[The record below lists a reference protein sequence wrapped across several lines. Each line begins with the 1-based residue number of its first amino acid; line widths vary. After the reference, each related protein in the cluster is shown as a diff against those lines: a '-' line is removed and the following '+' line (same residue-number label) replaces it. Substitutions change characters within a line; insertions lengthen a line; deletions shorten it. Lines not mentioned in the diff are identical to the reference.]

1 MKARGYMKTKKTWE
15 VVISLYEAELFR
27 DLLHD
32 NIECLKNG
40 ERFHTQDNGEFLGI
54 RGPILDNLC
63 DSINDVVLTKDQVA
77 NGLVIDHR

>member
-1 MKARGYMKTKKTWE
+1 MKTKKTWE

-27 DLLHD
+27 DLLHE
-32 NIECLKNG
+32 NVEELKKKSRSFN
-40 ERFHTQDNGEFLGI
+40 RDFLEI
-54 RGPILDNLC
+54 RRPILDNLC